1 MRFLATGT
9 QPDGTFRQPHD
20 YGVVVELLN
29 FAHRLVPPEQVDV
42 LKGAVRIFMKASHVD
57 MFDKAEASL
66 IFDRAIAAEAGLPS
80 PARELMHMV
89 NTRDV
94 RGRGLLAPIVT
105 NMELPPEV
113 SPERSPAPGAP
124 VYLLH
129 GADDVVIPSQESE
142 RLAASFRERGA
153 SVQLLVTPLITH
165 AEVDRPPTAREA
177 LELVRFWMRML
188 RE

>member
-1 MRFLATGT
+1 
-9 QPDGTFRQPHD
+9 
-20 YGVVVELLN
+20 
-29 FAHRLVPPEQVDV
+29 
-42 LKGAVRIFMKASHVD
+42 MKASHVD
-57 MFDKAEASL
+57 MFDKAEAKR
-66 IFDRAIAAEAGLPS
+66 IFERAVAAEADLPS

-94 RGRGLLAPIVT
+94 RGLGALLAPIVT

-124 VYLLH
+124 IYLLH

-142 RLAASFRERGA
+142 RLAASYRERGA